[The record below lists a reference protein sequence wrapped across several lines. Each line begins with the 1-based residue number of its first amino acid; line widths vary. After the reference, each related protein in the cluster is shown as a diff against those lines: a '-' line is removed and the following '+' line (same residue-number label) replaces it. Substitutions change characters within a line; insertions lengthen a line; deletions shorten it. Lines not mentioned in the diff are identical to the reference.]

1 MINVAVITGD
11 IIHSGKIS
19 PDFWL
24 GELKSVLNRY
34 GTYPV
39 NWEIYRGDEFQLELP
54 DVENAF
60 LVAVHIKS
68 AIKKNKGLD
77 VRVSIGIGEK
87 SYEAE
92 RITESNGSAFIRSG
106 RGLGSLKQNKITLNI
121 DSGNEKIDHTLNLMF
136 RLAGKGFMDNWTPAS
151 SETVKM
157 MIENPDKNTSEIAQ
171 ILKIE
176 QSAVSKRLQRA
187 GYDLI
192 MDLNQFFKT
201 AIKSQ

>member
-1 MINVAVITGD
+1 MNVAVITGD
-11 IIHSGKIS
+11 IIHSGETN
-19 PDFWL
+19 PELWL

-39 NWEIYRGDEFQLELP
+39 NWEIYRGDEFQLELQ

-60 LVAVHIKS
+60 LVAIHIKS
-68 AIKKNKGLD
+68 AIKKYKGLD

-87 SYEAE
+87 SYKAE
-92 RITESNGSAFIRSG
+92 RITESNGSAYVRSG
-106 RGLGSLKQNKITLNI
+106 RGLASLKQNKITLNI
-121 DSGNEKIDHTLNLMF
+121 DSGNEKIDHILNLMF
-136 RLAGKGFMDNWTPAS
+136 RLAGKGFMDNWTTAS
-151 SETVKM
+151 SEAVKM
-157 MIENPDKNTSEIAQ
+157 MIEYPDKNISEIAQ

-192 MDLNQFFKT
+192 MDLNQFFRT
-201 AIKSQ
+201 AIESH